1 MNTPQ
6 HPGRQQQGLEAPQ
19 SQGNPYYTPNTAL
32 QAAQAQQAQAAAGK
46 AQAET
51 AIMQQAQGGLGSP
64 VQAGPTVSPQEV
76 QAQQIADGIIKGQL
90 GQEQLGAMIQA
101 GEVDQRVAEA
111 AMGMAQQFLQQDQAR
126 NAQAMGLG
134 GL

>member
-1 MNTPQ
+1 MNAPQ
-6 HPGRQQQGLEAPQ
+6 HPARAQQGLGAPQ

-32 QAAQAQQAQAAAGK
+32 QVAQAQQAQAAAGK
-46 AQAET
+46 AQAE
-51 AIMQQAQGGLGSP
+51 AAMMQQSQGGLGNP

-76 QAQQIADGIIKGQL
+76 QAQQIADGIIGGQL

-111 AMGMAQQFLQQDQAR
+111 AMGMAQQFLQQDQVR
-126 NAQAMGLG
+126 NQQALGLE
-134 GL
+134 